1 MHSKKILLVVV
12 TVVVALLLAS
22 CISLENVQKVNYALQ
37 VEEEEGTRQGHLI
50 IQLTQADQENYQ
62 AQVDFA
68 LGEESFSS
76 TFTVKKDDIQNSLLP
91 IMFSNPSVAQ
101 VLSVLS
107 TAQVVLAPVLISGGE
122 LNVGFQWKQKDEEG
136 ETEIIVPASET
147 RFGKEAL
154 WVEARKDGKLVA
166 RILFEKETYFPL
178 VVDFQDPE
186 QLESGQNR
194 FYIEAEE
201 VTWR

>member
-1 MHSKKILLVVV
+1 MYRKKVLLLGIAVAVV
-12 TVVVALLLAS
+12 LLLAS
-22 CISLENVQKVNYALQ
+22 CINLESVQKVNYALR
-37 VEEEEGTRQGHLI
+37 VEGDEGVKEGYLKVEF
-50 IQLTQADQENYQ
+50 TQIDEENYQ
-62 AQVDFA
+62 AKVDYA

-76 TFTVKKDDIQNSLLP
+76 TFKVKADDIQGSLFPL
-91 IMFSNPSVAQ
+91 MLSNPSIAQ
-101 VLSVLS
+101 ALSVLS
-107 TAQVVLAPVLISGGE
+107 AAQVFLAPAFLGGGE
-122 LNVGFQWKQKDEEG
+122 LSEGFEWKQKDEEG
-136 ETEIIVPASET
+136 EVEITVPASET

-154 WVEARKDGKLVA
+154 WVEAKKDGKLVA
-166 RILFEKETYFPL
+166 RILFEKATYFPL

>member
-91 IMFSNPSVAQ
+91 IMFSNPSAAQ

-136 ETEIIVPASET
+136 ETEIIVSASET

-154 WVEARKDGKLVA
+154 WVETKKDGKLIA
-166 RILFEKETYFPL
+166 RALFEKETYFPL
-178 VVDFQDPE
+178 VIDLQDPE
-186 QLESGQNR
+186 QLESGQKR
-194 FYIEAEE
+194 FYIEAQE
-201 VTWR
+201 VIWK

>member
-91 IMFSNPSVAQ
+91 IMFSNPSAAQ

-136 ETEIIVPASET
+136 ETEIIVSASET
-147 RFGKEAL
+147 RFGKESL
-154 WVEARKDGKLVA
+154 WVETKKDGKLIA
-166 RILFEKETYFPL
+166 RALFEKETYFPL
-178 VVDFQDPE
+178 VIDLQDPE
-186 QLESGQNR
+186 QLESGQKR
-194 FYIEAEE
+194 FYIEAQE
-201 VTWR
+201 VIWK

>member
-1 MHSKKILLVVV
+1 MHRKKVLLVVMA
-12 TVVVALLLAS
+12 VAMLFLLAS
-22 CISLENVQKVNYALQ
+22 CINLENVQRVNYALR
-37 VEEEEGTRQGHLI
+37 VAEEGGVKEGYLNVEF
-50 IQLTQADQENYQ
+50 TQIDEENYQ
-62 AQVDFA
+62 VKLDFA

-76 TFTVKKDDIQNSLLP
+76 TSKVKADDIQGSLFPL
-91 IMFSNPSVAQ
+91 MLSNPSIAQTLGVLSAAQ
-101 VLSVLS
+101 VF
-107 TAQVVLAPVLISGGE
+107 LAPAFLGGGE
-122 LNVGFQWKQKDEEG
+122 LSEGFEWKQKDEEG

-166 RILFEKETYFPL
+166 RILFEKETSFPL